1 MCRLPQKTRFDKWL
15 YVLKNLERLHDIPEK
30 LKERIFRK
38 LFAAA
43 EIAKFTPEEAIAYED
58 SLKVYRDLKNSID
71 TAREEGEIKGHDAA
85 MANQVWSADITYLPM
100 AKGAVARMDWSS
112 RKGIIMPHSGLI
124 IPEKVAGER
133 ALRYTGRAN
142 RFCGCAKESDDDK
155 TTQTGPL
162 CKICPAFNHNNSPVQ
177 GQSDN
182 DFSTYCQNRS
192 FAIYWLYDLML
203 REPAQRDIAAENLK
217 TAGFLRCYM
226 LKAELLEIITN
237 GENSGIEFKRDD
249 VRPEQLAK
257 EIVAFANLQ
266 GGRILLG
273 VEDGGQ
279 ISGLQRSNTQEWVLN
294 VFRDKIHPQIIPFYE
309 EIVIEEGLRVGVIN
323 VVPGISKP
331 YVVRHNNREEIYI
344 RMGSRSDLASREQ
357 QQRLFESGGMLHVE
371 VLPVMGTSLEN
382 IDTDRLDYY
391 LRSIIKDPELP
402 ATDSEWVER
411 LLGLGL
417 MAKDGMGNAA
427 CSVAGL
433 LCFGITPRQFLRQAG
448 LRVMAFSGNDKEYQA
463 LLDVVLDAPLVGRW
477 RLTGSGQ
484 KQLVDEGLIEKFAST
499 ILPFITREASEIDEN
514 MRREKSWLYPW
525 EALRETVINAMAHRD
540 WTRTV
545 DIEVTNYS
553 NRLEVISPGRLQNSM
568 TVTKMV
574 ADLRSPRN
582 PLIMDI
588 LRDYGYVDSRGM
600 GVRTKVIPL
609 MRQLNLTDPIFE
621 ATDDYLKTT
630 LPAKELT
637 L

>member
-1 MCRLPQKTRFDKWL
+1 MLCVT
-15 YVLKNLERLHDIPEK
+15 I
-30 LKERIFRK
+30 
-38 LFAAA
+38 
-43 EIAKFTPEEAIAYED
+43 IAKKFI
-58 SLKVYRDLKNSID
+58 
-71 TAREEGEIKGHDAA
+71 
-85 MANQVWSADITYLPM
+85 
-100 AKGAVARMDWSS
+100 
-112 RKGIIMPHSGLI
+112 
-124 IPEKVAGER
+124 
-133 ALRYTGRAN
+133 
-142 RFCGCAKESDDDK
+142 
-155 TTQTGPL
+155 
-162 CKICPAFNHNNSPVQ
+162 
-177 GQSDN
+177 
-182 DFSTYCQNRS
+182 
-192 FAIYWLYDLML
+192 FAW
-203 REPAQRDIAAENLK
+203 P
-217 TAGFLRCYM
+217 C
-226 LKAELLEIITN
+226 
-237 GENSGIEFKRDD
+237 
-249 VRPEQLAK
+249 
-257 EIVAFANLQ
+257 
-266 GGRILLG
+266 
-273 VEDGGQ
+273 
-279 ISGLQRSNTQEWVLN
+279 
-294 VFRDKIHPQIIPFYE
+294 
-309 EIVIEEGLRVGVIN
+309 
-323 VVPGISKP
+323 
-331 YVVRHNNREEIYI
+331 
-344 RMGSRSDLASREQ
+344 SDLASREQ

-574 ADLRSPRN
+574 AGLRSPRN